1 MANESGIEKAN
12 AMAAKAGMKL
22 LQYEG
27 SNRLMAD
34 FVNGNWNEKDF
45 LILKPGQILQPSYDS
60 MIIKGV

>member
-1 MANESGIEKAN
+1 
-12 AMAAKAGMKL
+12 MKL

-27 SNRLMAD
+27 SNRLMED